1 MNESLDRVSM
11 ESKILTHK
19 DFSQD
24 DRFMHVKLSLC
35 TQMQKANGMHFSKE
49 LLQSKLQEIDFMPI
63 VGAIKIVEKDDGTV
77 KYTLGSHEVELDIV
91 DNELVYKKNT
101 IVLGVALP
109 NTAKFE
115 NITRHDETLEY
126 ITFEALLFQEKYPQ
140 LKNIIDLNTDA
151 SMELDKVEASYD
163 ESNGWYEVSDFRF
176 IAHCLIGVPPAFK
189 LAGVVN
195 QFSLEDF
202 KLEFSDVLDE
212 IKTSL
217 NKFNRDGKEDI
228 SMNNE
233 QLENYEGIEKNVD
246 DKDDENQ
253 EDIVNNENLED
264 EKTSCNKSFELSHD
278 DIRTA
283 IWNQLNPIGQDGF
296 REWNYWIM
304 EVFDTYFVC
313 QSEDETNK
321 YYKFTFEKNHE
332 TEEVLVDME
341 SKTEVFV
348 TYLTQEEKDALN
360 QKDEKFNELTENY
373 SVLKEEVEVLRQFK
387 DDVEETQAKEK
398 AEMELQA
405 KNEELE
411 KFSAK
416 LSKKEILEEIDD
428 VNNFSLEE
436 IRTKLSV
443 VLANKLLSENT
454 TFKEDKIIN
463 IDNAD
468 KTYSRSERLLAELK
482 NKKTN

>member
-1 MNESLDRVSM
+1 MGRRPNKINNANISVDAKIIGFSEGYALNERFEVRKVSVLSWD
-11 ESKILTHK
+11 EYGN
-19 DFSQD
+19 
-24 DRFMHVKLSLC
+24 RF
-35 TQMQKANGMHFSKE
+35 HFSKPLIDSKDYQLDMLPVVGFHDGDGFTSHDDRAVPYGAVIPNSARWEVIEDKEYKVVDVAFWKGRYSE
-49 LLQSKLQEIDFMPI
+49 LND
-63 VGAIKIVEKDDGTV
+63 
-77 KYTLGSHEVELDIV
+77 
-91 DNELVYKKNT
+91 
-101 IVLGVALP
+101 
-109 NTAKFE
+109 
-115 NITRHDETLEY
+115 LESCN
-126 ITFEALLFQEKYPQ
+126 Q
-140 LKNIIDLNTDA
+140 
-151 SMELDKVEASYD
+151 SMELVGISGTYNKEMGIFEAEDYTYD
-163 ESNGWYEVSDFRF
+163 ALCVLNENVAPAYSKARVFNLSDIKDEFN
-176 IAHCLIGVPPAFK
+176 IFK
-189 LAGVVN
+189 
-195 QFSLEDF
+195 E
-202 KLEFSDVLDE
+202 EFNALFNAN
-212 IKTSL
+212 KTEEGGDL
-217 NKFNRDGKEDI
+217 VD
-228 SMNNE
+228 NE
-233 QLENYEGIEKNVD
+233 QLEHIK
-246 DKDDENQ
+246 KDTEIKDENLDSDT
-253 EDIVNNENLED
+253 EFVGGDNKDNDGDEPNINE
-264 EKTSCNKSFELSHD
+264 SFELSHD

-304 EVFDTYFVC
+304 EVFDTYVVC

-348 TYLTQEEKDALN
+348 TYLTREEKDALN

-387 DDVEETQAKEK
+387 ENVEETQAKEK

-454 TFKEDKIIN
+454 TFNEDKIIN